1 MRKQE
6 HVLGQKMEQ
15 IMKIRK
21 LVLFMVMM
29 VAFAIMYGCLSTSG
43 GLGQA
48 EKFVAEKD
56 YQGAVDTYNEI
67 IQSKPGSE
75 QGWKAQLGLAKLY
88 IEKMDLPDKVLKSI
102 KTWLRLHL
110 KAKKLQKPIINLE
123 FATLKLR
130 SMGKLRNLL
139 ISLSTNFPV

>member
-88 IEKMDLPDKVLKSI
+88 IEKMDLPEQGLEI
-102 KTWLRLHL
+102 Y
-110 KAKKLQKPIINLE
+110 QNLV
-123 FATLKLR
+123 AAA
-130 SMGKLRNLL
+130 
-139 ISLSTNFPV
+139 P

>member
-48 EKFVAEKD
+48 EKFVAQ
-56 YQGAVDTYNEI
+56 Y
-67 IQSKPGSE
+67 
-75 QGWKAQLGLAKLY
+75 
-88 IEKMDLPDKVLKSI
+88 
-102 KTWLRLHL
+102 
-110 KAKKLQKPIINLE
+110 
-123 FATLKLR
+123 
-130 SMGKLRNLL
+130 
-139 ISLSTNFPV
+139 

>member
-1 MRKQE
+1 
-6 HVLGQKMEQ
+6 MEQ

-29 VAFAIMYGCLSTSG
+29 LAFAIMYGCLSTSG

-67 IQSKPGSE
+67 IQSKSGSE
-75 QGWKAQLGLAKLY
+75 QGRKAQLGLAKLY
-88 IEKMDLPDKVLKSI
+88 IEKMDLPEQGLEVYQNLVSAAPESQEVAEAHYKSGICNFRAEKYGEAEKSFRVLWRSL
-102 KTWLRLHL
+102 WLFLV
-110 KAKKLQKPIINLE
+110 A
-123 FATLKLR
+123 A
-130 SMGKLRNLL
+130 
-139 ISLSTNFPV
+139 ISSR

>member
-1 MRKQE
+1 
-6 HVLGQKMEQ
+6 MEQ

-88 IEKMDLPDKVLKSI
+88 IEKMDLPEQGLEIYQNLVAVAPESQEAAEAHYKSGI
-102 KTWLRLHL
+102 CNF
-110 KAKKLQKPIINLE
+110 KAEKYGEAEKSFNM
-123 FATLKLR
+123 
-130 SMGKLRNLL
+130 S
-139 ISLSTNFPV
+139 